1 MNIDSKSYNKTHY
14 VCIIKKFVTVLIFK
28 LIMNLNFY
36 FQLIDLLNIFAELI
50 KSPKIQHRS
59 MSSSLKSGSGNEA
72 ASASTSSTS
81 SSMSLKPEMA
91 SEATSGTSPVSGSKS
106 ANNSSPSKGP
116 DWRHILARWKDMGEM
131 ATRLLTLCNSFVP
144 PELRD
149 VCLMCVKEMLM
160 LWPNE
165 MLTILVSN

>member
-1 MNIDSKSYNKTHY
+1 MN
-14 VCIIKKFVTVLIFK
+14 F
-28 LIMNLNFY
+28 NFY
-36 FQLIDLLNIFAELI
+36 FQLIDLLNIFTELI

-91 SEATSGTSPVSGSKS
+91 SEATFGTSPVSGSKS

-131 ATRLLTLCNSFVP
+131 ATRLLTLCNSFAP

-165 MLTILVSN
+165 MLTILVSKQ